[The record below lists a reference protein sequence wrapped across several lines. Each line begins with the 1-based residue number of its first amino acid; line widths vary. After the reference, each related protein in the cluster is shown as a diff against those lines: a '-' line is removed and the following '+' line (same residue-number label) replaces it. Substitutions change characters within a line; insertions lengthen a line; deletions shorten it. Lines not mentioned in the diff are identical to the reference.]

1 MVLKRTRERKPISEK
16 KDVRS
21 GVISGRVAVVSES
34 KSAADLEELRKVAV
48 RAERAWRSVEATG
61 GLLALADIAAR
72 WGVGKETVRAYRD
85 RRDDFPEPV
94 ATIGRSEV
102 WTAAS
107 VDLWRATPRR
117 AGRRPKE
124 PRP

>member
-1 MVLKRTRERKPISEK
+1 MSEPPE
-16 KDVRS
+16 DLDQQRQT
-21 GVISGRVAVVSES
+21 
-34 KSAADLEELRKVAV
+34 AA
-48 RAERAWRSVEATG
+48 RAERAWRALEATG

-72 WGVGKETVRAYRD
+72 WGVGKETVRAYRA

-117 AGRRPKE
+117 PGRRPKE
-124 PRP
+124 PRD